1 MEMGAGLWFSW
12 GAMSSSSTHPKPN
25 PRGFF
30 LVSGWLMLAAGVFFL
45 GAVLWN
51 DCRLAAKGVFGEGV
65 ITHVEVRSSA
75 SSTGKRW
82 DHESEDAYRNRMR
95 GGVSHIL
102 TVRHTPAGGEPTD
115 FKVRSTF
122 GKDLKEGDAV
132 KVIYLPEQPAK
143 AQIYSTKQ
151 LWLPIAVGFTASAGS
166 LGIGAL
172 LLWFARKVAMQARSV
187 LH

>member
-1 MEMGAGLWFSW
+1 VIFIGEMSA
-12 GAMSSSSTHPKPN
+12 TQPKPN

-51 DCRLAAKGVFGEGV
+51 DCQLAARGVFGEGV
-65 ITHVEVRSSA
+65 ITHVEVRSSHGGGG
-75 SSTGKRW
+75 SRR
-82 DHESEDAYRNRMR
+82 DHESDEEYRNRTR

-102 TVRHTPAGGEPTD
+102 TVRHTPEGGEPTD

-122 GKDLKEGDAV
+122 GKDLKEGDEV
-132 KVIYLPEQPAK
+132 KVIYLPDQPAK

-151 LWLPIAVGFTASAGS
+151 LWLPIAVGFSASAGS

-172 LLWFARKVAMQARSV
+172 LLWFARKVAMQSRSV